1 MPPKVNDRRKQQGV
15 RRRMT
20 MMNLTLQ
27 HDRERTLRSAR
38 FSGLPSLPVFVFLYM
53 RVATVCYL
61 IIRAI
66 KKRKASDD
74 LEFPLAAL
82 R

>member
-38 FSGLPSLPVFVFLYM
+38 FSGLPSLPVFVFFKM
-53 RVATVCYL
+53 RVATVCCQA
-61 IIRAI
+61 IRAN